1 MIKLYQK
8 DVYLTGCDA
17 EILSVSKVSD
27 EIFDIELSQTIFF
40 PTGGGQSC
48 DRGTIDS
55 KQVLDVREE
64 DDRIYHQIQSK
75 QVPMVGQQVHCILDW
90 DHRFDNMQRHLGE
103 HILSGAF
110 YRLFG
115 AQNKG
120 FHMGEDSMT
129 IDILLPIPESED
141 SQKNSDSPVLTMKM
155 ALEAEALA
163 NKGIWQNAPVSV
175 SYFTERSQAE
185 SMPLR
190 KELAFDK
197 DISVVLVGDK
207 ENPVDCVA
215 CCGTHP
221 STSAQVGLIK
231 VYKVEK
237 NKDMYRVYFEAG
249 KRAMEN
255 YDLEH
260 EIITSIGNR
269 YSSGIPELPEKLQA
283 REQKEASLH
292 QRLETLN
299 KMVIASKIDE
309 IRQSKEIVFKID
321 PLTINDG
328 LRIGKKIAK
337 PFCALHVK
345 DANTLLLFSREAKE
359 SATAAVATSSSKT
372 DSTASTAAGTTAA
385 ATVSTQAMTDSR
397 TDAAV
402 GAQVENSNEHSS
414 SSAMDGSAL
423 IIDCNAL
430 VKASGLKGGGR
441 KGSARAMGSE
451 KELKAFIEQ
460 LKAQFSNLL

>member
-8 DVYLTGCDA
+8 DVYLSSCDA
-17 EILSVSKVSD
+17 EIISVSNVSG
-27 EIFDIELSQTIFF
+27 EIFGIELSQTVFF

-64 DDRIYHQIQSK
+64 GNRVIHQIQSK
-75 QVPMVGQQVHCILDW
+75 EVPTVGQHVHCILDW

-110 YRLFG
+110 HQLFG
-115 AQNKG
+115 GQNKG

-129 IDILLPIPESED
+129 IDILLP
-141 SQKNSDSPVLTMKM
+141 KTTKSPVLTMDM
-155 ALEAEALA
+155 ALQAESLA
-163 NKGIWQNAPVSV
+163 NKNIWQNVPVSV

-190 KELAFDK
+190 KELAFDE
-197 DISVVLVGDK
+197 DISIVLVGNK

-221 STSAQVGLIK
+221 SSSAQVGLIK

-255 YDLEH
+255 YGKEH
-260 EIITSIGNR
+260 NILTSLSNR
-269 YSSGIPELPEKLQA
+269 YSSGIQELPQKLHA
-283 REQKEASLH
+283 KEDKASALH
-292 QRLETLN
+292 QRLDVLN
-299 KMVIASKIDE
+299 KMVIAGKIDK
-309 IRQSKEIVFKID
+309 IQQSKEIVFEID
-321 PLTINDG
+321 PLTIDDG
-328 LRIGKKIAK
+328 LRIGKKVTK
-337 PFCALHVK
+337 PFCALLIK
-345 DANTLLLFSREAKE
+345 EANTLLLFSREAKE
-359 SATAAVATSSSKT
+359 SATM
-372 DSTASTAAGTTAA
+372 TAAAGNSAA
-385 ATVSTQAMTDSR
+385 ATVGTQVMTDSR
-397 TDAAV
+397 TDAAM
-402 GAQVENSNEHSS
+402 GTQMENSKNHSS
-414 SSAMDGSAL
+414 SSAVDGSAL

-430 VKASGLKGGGR
+430 VKSSGLKGGGR

-460 LKAQFSNLL
+460 LKAQFSNLV